1 MNARAG
7 YIMKLPRLFNFCLVL
22 LLPVVGWSAQHA
34 GDVARGFQ
42 EDGRFAQ
49 ATALL
54 QATVADTNT
63 TPDERGKLEFELDRL
78 DRIRLDFP
86 LTREALFEKL
96 KAAVRDLTGEE
107 FAQWIAG
114 KRFDTRNIDGKEWFM
129 TSSVA
134 NLFWRYPELNPRRIP
149 PKDESFHKAL
159 WENCVAIKQ
168 AAAREGSPFVL
179 PKQFDVTMT
188 VTLDADAVAAGK
200 TVSAWLP
207 VPRKYPYQD
216 GFAVISS
223 SSPLSQ
229 VAAESSAIRSAYLEQ
244 AAASNAPTVFKIN
257 YRYVTRGVWFDVN
270 PGKVTAFDGK
280 DAMLATFTN
289 EAPHVVFSP
298 EMKALSQKILGDE
311 KNAARQAKLLY
322 DWIGTNIKYSF
333 AIEYSTIP
341 NISEYCRSRG
351 YGDCGQE
358 ALLFITLC
366 RLNGIPARW
375 QSGWDTFPGAK
386 DIHDWTEIYLAPYG
400 WVPVDPYMSIFASQ
414 YARQLSPE
422 QQRELRD
429 FYFGGRGQW
438 RLAANAD
445 HGQELQPAKQSF
457 RSDDVDFQRGELE
470 CRGTNI
476 YFNHYHYELDVNELP
491 AP

>member
-1 MNARAG
+1 MKIPRLLPLWLAALLWATASFAGEKAREAARGLEENGRFNQAAIVLRAG
-7 YIMKLPRLFNFCLVL
+7 I
-22 LLPVVGWSAQHA
+22 
-34 GDVARGFQ
+34 
-42 EDGRFAQ
+42 
-49 ATALL
+49 
-54 QATVADTNT
+54 ADTNT
-63 TPDERGKLEFELDRL
+63 SSTERKKLEFELDRL

-86 LTREALFEKL
+86 LTRAALLEKL
-96 KAAVRDLTGEE
+96 KAAVRDLTNYE
-107 FAQWIAG
+107 FNRWLAE
-114 KRFDTRNIDGKEWFM
+114 KRFDIRVIDGEERFM
-129 TSSVA
+129 VSSVA
-134 NLFWRYPELNPRRIP
+134 NLFWRYPELNPRRIS
-149 PKDESFHKAL
+149 PKDESFQKAL

-168 AAAREGSPFVL
+168 AAAREHQPFVL
-179 PKQFDVTMT
+179 PKNFDVTMT
-188 VTLDADAVAAGK
+188 VTVDSNTVPAGEIIR
-200 TVSAWLP
+200 AWLP
-207 VPRKYPYQD
+207 VPRKYSYQA
-216 GFAVISS
+216 GSEMISS
-223 SSPLSQ
+223 SSAIKALAPDD
-229 VAAESSAIRSAYLEQ
+229 SSIRSVYLEKP
-244 AAASNAPTVFKIN
+244 AASNAPTVFKIN
-257 YRYVTRGVWFDVN
+257 YHYKTEGVWFDVQ
-270 PGKVTAFDGK
+270 PEKATAFDGA
-280 DAMLATFTN
+280 DAAIAAFTN
-289 EAPHVVFSP
+289 EAPHVVFTL
-298 EMKALSQKILGDE
+298 EMRALSQKILGGE
-311 KNAARQAKLLY
+311 KNPARQAKKIY
-322 DWIGTNIKYSF
+322 EWIGANIKYSF

-400 WVPVDPYMSIFASQ
+400 WVPVDPYMSIFATQ

>member
-1 MNARAG
+1 MKIPRLLPLWLAALLWATASFAGEKAREAARGLEENGRFNQAAIVLRAG
-7 YIMKLPRLFNFCLVL
+7 I
-22 LLPVVGWSAQHA
+22 
-34 GDVARGFQ
+34 
-42 EDGRFAQ
+42 
-49 ATALL
+49 
-54 QATVADTNT
+54 ADTNT
-63 TPDERGKLEFELDRL
+63 SSTERKKLEFELDRL

-86 LTREALFEKL
+86 LTRAALLEKL
-96 KAAVRDLTGEE
+96 KAAVRDLTNYE
-107 FAQWIAG
+107 FNRWLAE
-114 KRFDTRNIDGKEWFM
+114 KRFDIRMIDGEERLM
-129 TSSVA
+129 VSSVA
-134 NLFWRYPELNPRRIP
+134 NLFWRYPELNPRRIS
-149 PKDESFHKAL
+149 PKDESFQKAL

-168 AAAREGSPFVL
+168 AAAREHQPFVL
-179 PKQFDVTMT
+179 PKNFDVTMT
-188 VTLDADAVAAGK
+188 VTVDSNTVPAGEIIR
-200 TVSAWLP
+200 AWLP
-207 VPRKYPYQD
+207 VPRKYSYQT
-216 GFAVISS
+216 GFEMIAS
-223 SSPLSQ
+223 SSPIKAL
-229 VAAESSAIRSAYLEQ
+229 APDDSSIRSVYLEKP
-244 AAASNAPTVFKIN
+244 AASNAPTVFKIN
-257 YRYVTRGVWFDVN
+257 YHYATKGVWFAVQ
-270 PGKVTAFDGK
+270 PEKATAFDGK
-280 DAMLATFTN
+280 DSALAAFTR
-289 EAPHVVFSP
+289 EAPHVVFTP
-298 EMKALSQKILGDE
+298 ELRALSQKILGGE
-311 KNAARQAKLLY
+311 KNPARQAKKIY
-322 DWIGTNIKYSF
+322 EWIGANIKYSF